1 MLDVFTNLKTH
12 MIAVNDVFIRM
23 NSELFFTLH
32 HMDTSCGKE
41 KK

>member
-1 MLDVFTNLKTH
+1 